1 MTRHTPSNIAA
12 SVRQRLL
19 NIIRNT
25 GDDPNFVWTRYATER
40 LLYRLSVSE
49 YAGEFIL
56 KGAMLF
62 MVWTGKTYRPTL
74 DMDFLG
80 YGDDSSERLAE
91 VFRKVCGVGVE
102 PDGLVF
108 DADTVA
114 AVPIREGQEYQGQ
127 RVTLT
132 AFLGKTRISV
142 QVDVG
147 FGDVV
152 TPRAKKTRY
161 PTLLDFPAPSIR
173 ACPRET
179 VVAEK
184 FHAMVM
190 LGIANS
196 RMKDF
201 YDLYVLARDFSFDGN
216 TLVRAMKATFKR
228 RKTDIPIKTP
238 LALSDDFG
246 RDEVKLVQWTAF
258 VRKSGLDEDAPG
270 FLELLSRLREFLLL
284 PMKAASGNTSVPA
297 KWPKDGPWSG
307 REDPSDTRGTRG
319 STEGTGSP
327 VCEEPYPHL

>member
-1 MTRHTPSNIAA
+1 MTKDKPSNITA

-19 NIIRNT
+19 NIIRET
-25 GDDPNFVWTRYATER
+25 GDDPSLVWTRYTTER

-49 YAGEFIL
+49 YAGDFIL

-62 MVWTGKTYRPTL
+62 MVWTGQLYRPTV

-80 YGDDSSERLAE
+80 YGEESSERLAA
-91 VFRKVCGVGVE
+91 VFRNVCGIDVK

-108 DADTVA
+108 DINTVE
-114 AVPIREGQEYQGQ
+114 VTPIREEQEYQGQ
-127 RVTLT
+127 RITLT
-132 AFLGKTRISV
+132 AFLGKARIPV

-152 TPRAKKTRY
+152 TPKAKNISY

-184 FHAMVM
+184 FQAMVI

-201 YDLYVLARDFSFDGN
+201 YDLYVLARDFTFDGN
-216 TLVRAMKATFKR
+216 TLVRAIKATFKR
-228 RKTDIPIKTP
+228 RKTDIPIDPP
-238 LALSDDFG
+238 LALTDEFG
-246 RDEVKLVQWTAF
+246 RDEVKSVQWNAF
-258 VRKSGLDEDAPG
+258 VRKSGLDEGVPE
-270 FLELLSRLREFLLL
+270 FLELLSYLRDFLLL
-284 PMKAASGNTSVPA
+284 PMKAAAGHGPTPTGWA
-297 KWPKDGPWSG
+297 KGGPWS
-307 REDPSDTRGTRG
+307 
-319 STEGTGSP
+319 
-327 VCEEPYPHL
+327 

>member
-1 MTRHTPSNIAA
+1 MTKDKPSNIVA

-19 NIIRNT
+19 NIIRHT
-25 GDDPNFVWTRYATER
+25 GDDPNLVWTRYATER

-49 YAGEFIL
+49 YAGDFIL

-62 MVWTGKTYRPTL
+62 MVWTGQAYRPTV

-80 YGDDSSERLAE
+80 LGEDSSERLAE
-91 VFRKVCGVGVE
+91 VFRNVCGIDVE

-108 DADTVA
+108 DADTVVA
-114 AVPIREGQEYQGQ
+114 TPIREEQEYQGQ

-132 AFLGKTRISV
+132 AFLGKARIPV

-152 TPRAKKTRY
+152 TPKAKKISY
-161 PTLLDFPAPSIR
+161 PTLLDFPAPNIR

-184 FHAMVM
+184 FQSMVM

-201 YDLYVLARDFSFDGN
+201 YDLYVLARDFYFDGN
-216 TLVRAMKATFKR
+216 TLVRAIKATFER
-228 RKTDIPIKTP
+228 RKTDIPIEPP
-238 LALSDDFG
+238 LALTDEFG
-246 RDEVKLVQWTAF
+246 RDEVKSVQWNAF
-258 VRKSGLDEDAPG
+258 VRKSSLEAGMPE
-270 FLELLSRLREFLLL
+270 FLELLSRLRDFLLL
-284 PMKAASGNTSVPA
+284 PMRAASGHDPTPTSWA
-297 KWPKDGPWSG
+297 KDGPWS
-307 REDPSDTRGTRG
+307 
-319 STEGTGSP
+319 
-327 VCEEPYPHL
+327 